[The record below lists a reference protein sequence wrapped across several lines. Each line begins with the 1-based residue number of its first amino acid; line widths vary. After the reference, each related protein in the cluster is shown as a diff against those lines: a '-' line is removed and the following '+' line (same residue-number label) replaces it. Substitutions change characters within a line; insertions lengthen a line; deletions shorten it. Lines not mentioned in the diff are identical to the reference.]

1 MVTSFEE
8 WQETVH
14 PTVRGGPLWGFQVY
28 QKGLFVYDLAWE
40 DCGKL
45 LKDKRGETI
54 ARQMIRSVGSIS
66 ANIEEGYGRGYGPD
80 YAYRLRIAM
89 GEARESQGWYWRA
102 HKLLPQS
109 VLDHRLSL
117 LDEIIAMLVP
127 IIKQQRNHKK

>member
-8 WQETVH
+8 WVETVH
-14 PTVRGGPLWGFQVY
+14 STVTGGPLWNFQVY
-28 QKGLFVYDLAWE
+28 QKALFVYDLTWE
-40 DCGKL
+40 DCYKL
-45 LKDKRGETI
+45 LKDKRGEMI
-54 ARQMIRSVGSIS
+54 ARQLIRSVGSIS
-66 ANIEEGYGRGYGPD
+66 ANIEEGFGRGFGPD
-80 YAYRLRIAM
+80 YAYRLRISM

-127 IIKQQRNHKK
+127 IIKQQSAHKK